1 MFFEILNKLCRYNM
15 LYLNLTIKGTLI
27 NNSLRLK
34 TNLIDEKHGWL
45 VVCKI
50 KTLNYQVQLKK

>member
-1 MFFEILNKLCRYNM
+1 M